1 MRRRIAAAL
10 MTALMLFLLTAC
22 GGDAARSAFEDLR
35 ASMAG
40 GTAEITALVTAW
52 GRDGTQTEYTLRCA
66 SDGAA
71 SEVETLAPELISGVK
86 ARIEAESAELEYE
99 GLILDAGE
107 VAEGLSPV
115 TALPQLCEAI
125 RTAYVELAW
134 TEGGETVVSLVPED
148 ETGITVR
155 LDEAGRPV
163 SAEFTSRESGR
174 CLMTVRISEFSLN

>member
-1 MRRRIAAAL
+1 M
-10 MTALMLFLLTAC
+10 
-22 GGDAARSAFEDLR
+22 
-35 ASMAG
+35 
-40 GTAEITALVTAW
+40 
-52 GRDGTQTEYTLRCA
+52 
-66 SDGAA
+66 
-71 SEVETLAPELISGVK
+71 K

-174 CLMTVRISEFSLN
+174 CLMTMRISEFSLN